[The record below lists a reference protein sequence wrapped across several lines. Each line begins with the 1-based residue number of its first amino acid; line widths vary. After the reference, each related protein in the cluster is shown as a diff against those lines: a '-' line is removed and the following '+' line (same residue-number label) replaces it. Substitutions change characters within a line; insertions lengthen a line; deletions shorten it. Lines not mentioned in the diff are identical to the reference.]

1 MLEKILSYLTKFLM
15 KMIFVTLI
23 WNGWS
28 SACYKYPQLKSKT
41 KEEICRGTWRSAR
54 HFRLPRITPFI
65 FRRCGRPSTL
75 SHVRWCTLDYK
86 PGVTS
91 TKDKSF
97 AIETPRAQGDRDH
110 RPEIPKSPAWLRF
123 SLQRDTPDKFTSRVA
138 PLFTSSL
145 IIPSD
150 WPKRQLALPFSRF
163 EARYFSAVT
172 WKNGKNVKSRV
183 MIKKGIDFR

>member
-15 KMIFVTLI
+15 KMIFVTRME
-23 WNGWS
+23 WWS

-54 HFRLPRITPFI
+54 HFRLPRITPLI

-138 PLFTSSL
+138 PLFTSFVANNSVRLAETAISPSL
-145 IIPSD
+145 FAIRGSLFFCCNME
-150 WPKRQLALPFSRF
+150 K
-163 EARYFSAVT
+163 
-172 WKNGKNVKSRV
+172 WKKC
-183 MIKKGIDFR
+183 

>member
-15 KMIFVTLI
+15 KMIFVTRMEWVIIITNILN
-23 WNGWS
+23 W
-28 SACYKYPQLKSKT
+28 KVKRK
-41 KEEICRGTWRSAR
+41 KKFRGTWRSAR

-65 FRRCGRPSTL
+65 FRRCGWPSTL
-75 SHVRWCTLDYK
+75 SHVRWCILDYK

-138 PLFTSSL
+138 PLFTSFVANNSVRLAETAISPSFFAIRGSL
-145 IIPSD
+145 FFCCNME
-150 WPKRQLALPFSRF
+150 K
-163 EARYFSAVT
+163 
-172 WKNGKNVKSRV
+172 WKKC
-183 MIKKGIDFR
+183 